1 MASSSSIDFPSV
13 HHVISIRLK
22 CDNYLTWLAQI
33 VPILRIYRLLSFVDG
48 TSLCPPT
55 IPDPNAKADESTFLS
70 LLPNPEYD
78 DWVQKYQLVF
88 SLSSTNR
95 LLQLHSNLLCT
106 TCCESSITDFL
117 DRINSIDDN
126 LALAGALVA
135 DSDLLVMVMNN
146 VCPLYENTIAA
157 TQAREKPINMPDLD
171 ALLLSAERGLPA
183 SHQQHFGSNIELSVL
198 GPPPSGSTASS
209 FGLHSAPRPLQ
220 CFNCH
225 GFGHIAAV
233 CPSKTFSVPSPL
245 SRLQDITAQ
254 YPSHGGHQ
262 QWVDDTDANT
272 HITNDLSFLSLAK
285 QYHGSDN
292 VGGVLGGTGVY
303 VDRSVW
309 HSRLGHPASSTLQ
322 FLLSHNKLPSS
333 GSSFLCP
340 FFSTET
346 YSL

>member
-1 MASSSSIDFPSV
+1 MYSGATAMEASHGGLGGCDFGDCAGFAGHSPDLPNSFSPSRLGFTSGRGFPGASYGASS
-13 HHVISIRLK
+13 
-22 CDNYLTWLAQI
+22 
-33 VPILRIYRLLSFVDG
+33 
-48 TSLCPPT
+48 
-55 IPDPNAKADESTFLS
+55 
-70 LLPNPEYD
+70 
-78 DWVQKYQLVF
+78 
-88 SLSSTNR
+88 
-95 LLQLHSNLLCT
+95 
-106 TCCESSITDFL
+106 
-117 DRINSIDDN
+117 
-126 LALAGALVA
+126 
-135 DSDLLVMVMNN
+135 
-146 VCPLYENTIAA
+146 
-157 TQAREKPINMPDLD
+157 
-171 ALLLSAERGLPA
+171 PA

-292 VGGVLGGTGVY
+292 VGGVLGGTGFGDEEDTFLGKSSNGLYPFSFTPNEFFQVLRDRVALLGVY

-333 GSSFLCP
+333 GSV
-340 FFSTET
+340 
-346 YSL
+346 